1 MFSVIS
7 QRLHS
12 HSPLLVFLQE
22 LMLLLAR
29 KRVKSRPRH
38 SKKCSRREKN
48 RCVILS
54 NFKVSTSFYLNLN
67 NTIFVDL
74 KQTNF
79 IERLVEDTLADN
91 NESGNT
97 GALTFQPVQ

>member
-1 MFSVIS
+1 
-7 QRLHS
+7 
-12 HSPLLVFLQE
+12 
-22 LMLLLAR
+22 
-29 KRVKSRPRH
+29 
-38 SKKCSRREKN
+38 
-48 RCVILS
+48 VILS

-91 NESGNT
+91 NEGGNT